1 MKTFLALLLLIP
13 CLGWSKDYLYCRGTS
28 DSGTDWETLY
38 FEVINSKSIELMT
51 PHIYYRGGFNLDLG
65 YRIQPTL
72 NKTDNVY
79 DEIFLVHFVEFP
91 GKGLTYR
98 WKYILDTTSG
108 FMINTKYYTDERGPY
123 TIKKDRL
130 NKTETMIYN
139 DDDPALF
146 NENVD
151 KKYFECEKSK
161 NLLK

>member
-28 DSGTDWETLY
+28 DTGTDWETLY

-51 PHIYYRGGFNLDLG
+51 PHIYYGGGSSFDLG
-65 YRIQPTL
+65 YYIQPTL
-72 NKTDNVY
+72 NQTDNA
-79 DEIFLVHFVEFP
+79 DEIFLTHYVEIP
-91 GKGLTYR
+91 WKGLTLR
-98 WKYILDTTSG
+98 WRYVLDTTSG
-108 FMINTKYYTDERGPY
+108 FMINEKYYTDERGSY

-130 NKTETMIYN
+130 NKTETMIYY
-139 DDDPALF
+139 DDDPELF
-146 NENVD
+146 NKEVD